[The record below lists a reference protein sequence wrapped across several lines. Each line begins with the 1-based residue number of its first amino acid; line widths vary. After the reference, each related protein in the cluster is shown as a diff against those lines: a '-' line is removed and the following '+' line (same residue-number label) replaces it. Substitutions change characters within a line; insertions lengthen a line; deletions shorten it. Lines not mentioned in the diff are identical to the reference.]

1 MHVIESET
9 LVAALATLTKLV
21 QTNPDEAFERAKTD
35 FTYGLIA
42 FKPQETLK
50 IAGNVL
56 IYVERLETAQQEILK
71 GSIDMARHNYTEGFI
86 LASLVSFYRQW
97 NMDADLEGEL
107 QEVLMRLEE
116 LMQSTQNEFIRK
128 SSRNAIRDIQEMETY
143 LNERSEFFY
152 PYLIHY
158 YSSGFDPEYILDLL
172 SRKEL
177 PESKVIGFLM
187 AIYRNNRYLRSKLL
201 ELIGAD
207 QLSSTLTK
215 VLEGLAKFS
224 ERANRKDLR
233 DIVAHF
239 VNTELNKQN

>member
-1 MHVIESET
+1 MHVIEAET
-9 LVAALATLTKLV
+9 LVAALATLNQLV
-21 QTNPDEAFERAKTD
+21 QTNPDEAFERVKTEI
-35 FTYGLIA
+35 TYGLIA

-50 IAGNVL
+50 ITGNVQL
-56 IYVERLETAQQEILK
+56 YVNKLEAAQKDILK
-71 GSIDMARHNYTEGFI
+71 CSISMARHNYTEGFI

-107 QEVLMRLEE
+107 QEVLMRLED
-116 LMQSTQNEFIRK
+116 LMRSSQNEFIRK

-143 LNERSEFFY
+143 LYERSEFFY
-152 PYLIHY
+152 PYLISY

-172 SRKEL
+172 SRKEF

-207 QLSSTLTK
+207 QLSSTLSK
-215 VLEGLAKFS
+215 VLEGLEKFS
-224 ERANRKDLR
+224 EWANRKDLR

-239 VNTELNKQN
+239 VKTELNKQN

>member
-1 MHVIESET
+1 MIEAET

-21 QTNPDEAFERAKTD
+21 QTNPDEAFEKAKTD

-42 FKPQETLK
+42 YKPQETLK
-50 IAGNVL
+50 IDGNVQL
-56 IYVERLETAQQEILK
+56 YVERLLTAQQEILK
-71 GSIDMARHNYTEGFI
+71 DSIDMARHNYTEGFI

-107 QEVLMRLEE
+107 PEVLMRLEE
-116 LMQSTQNEFIRK
+116 LMNSTQNEFIRK

-152 PYLIHY
+152 PYLISY
-158 YSSGFDPEYILDLL
+158 YSSGFDPDYILDLL

-177 PESKVIGFLM
+177 PESKIIGFLM

-201 ELIGAD
+201 ELIEAD
-207 QLSSTLTK
+207 QLSSTLSK
-215 VLEGLAKFS
+215 VLEGLEKFS

-239 VNTELNKQN
+239 VKSELNKQN